1 MAAERTRTS
10 QLSCAKSL
18 FFNYVF
24 NFSIFSPVCKPINV
38 PLESQPT
45 WKRWSSSYLANPG
58 INTPPRIDL
67 LTMTKQA
74 FARNIQIG
82 TEIIKNGPRCGTEN
96 GLFRPNPQCHDW
108 GVWASE
114 LVRVYEGEAGCLS
127 CPLFF
132 HPALY
137 NYSQSQSSGLTLMW
151 YRHTHTHELEP
162 IDLRMRTRLKH
173 RDALWIQPA
182 TLQDSGLNI
191 SSCAKIGVQ
200 LEVVPRA
207 GECDITLHRNVTIPL
222 EGDHTLH
229 CPDLQHVPNDTHK
242 VTWYYCDSE
251 SAQTFLRNLPSFHRE
266 VKGND
271 LVIYMMMEYYAVP
284 YTCLVSYQSSGRIYH
299 FTRTINV
306 KAVSSTRG
314 NKEPNILNP
323 TFGHIYTVTLGSD
336 LELLCRAHLPYLEN
350 EEPQVWWTIDNKTVE
365 ELADPRYTS
374 PMARLLDDNFGD
386 VTLERVLRVSEFSPA
401 ELHREFRCTA
411 KNSRGLST
419 RTATLQEEVYIPSVE
434 LGCGLGVTLAL
445 ALLLFVLYRVFR
457 LEVHLLYRSWFGT
470 DERDADNKEYDV
482 YISYARD
489 GEEEEFV
496 MTTLRRV
503 LEVDLGYSVCIF
515 DRDSIPGGTITDD
528 TLHFVGR
535 SRRLLVVVSAC
546 SAVRGTQ
553 ALLELQAGL
562 ASMLRGGSLRVVLV
576 EYKPV
581 RKQKWVRELRQ
592 ARLALTLVRWE
603 GEKSVPLSSR
613 FWKRLQLE
621 MPVRRCTAA
630 HHTHHTL
637 HTHESKHTAST
648 QHTYDTKHDGER
660 GHDAAD
666 THHTQLKEFTQMCE
680 STALILDTL
689 HASDMHT

>member
-1 MAAERTRTS
+1 MS
-10 QLSCAKSL
+10 
-18 FFNYVF
+18 VH
-24 NFSIFSPVCKPINV
+24 ICKP
-38 PLESQPT
+38 T
-45 WKRWSSSYLANPG
+45 
-58 INTPPRIDL
+58 
-67 LTMTKQA
+67 
-74 FARNIQIG
+74 
-82 TEIIKNGPRCGTEN
+82 
-96 GLFRPNPQCHDW
+96 CHDW

-182 TLQDSGLNI
+182 TLQDSGLYICMLRNI

-242 VTWYYCDSE
+242 VTW
-251 SAQTFLRNLPSFHRE
+251 NLPSFHRE

-323 TFGHIYTVTLGSD
+323 TFGHIYTVTLGDD

-419 RTATLQEEVYIPSVE
+419 RTATLQEEVE

-621 MPVRRCTAA
+621 MPVRRSNMNNFRHFNHVESGIHQCALCTARQG
-630 HHTHHTL
+630 TVFL
-637 HTHESKHTAST
+637 HIPVI
-648 QHTYDTKHDGER
+648 
-660 GHDAAD
+660 
-666 THHTQLKEFTQMCE
+666 F
-680 STALILDTL
+680 
-689 HASDMHT
+689 

>member
-1 MAAERTRTS
+1 MRWIRQCGVFRGRSLMRGEPLLFPSASGKPVNARETLNTEPSLSALNWVKFIGMLISTLLFLSMVRMARFTLAE
-10 QLSCAKSL
+10 
-18 FFNYVF
+18 
-24 NFSIFSPVCKPINV
+24 
-38 PLESQPT
+38 EQPT
-45 WKRWSSSYLANPG
+45 RQS
-58 INTPPRIDL
+58 D
-67 LTMTKQA
+67 
-74 FARNIQIG
+74 
-82 TEIIKNGPRCGTEN
+82 
-96 GLFRPNPQCHDW
+96 PQCHDW

-182 TLQDSGLNI
+182 TLQDSGLYICMLRNI

>member
-1 MAAERTRTS
+1 MCRNGEGAFKGCDALDTPVWGFPREESDERRTFAIS
-10 QLSCAKSL
+10 VRIRQTSERSRNAK
-18 FFNYVF
+18 Y
-24 NFSIFSPVCKPINV
+24 
-38 PLESQPT
+38 
-45 WKRWSSSYLANPG
+45 
-58 INTPPRIDL
+58 
-67 LTMTKQA
+67 
-74 FARNIQIG
+74 G
-82 TEIIKNGPRCGTEN
+82 TIPQCVKLGEVYRHGANGP
-96 GLFRPNPQCHDW
+96 
-108 GVWASE
+108 
-114 LVRVYEGEAGCLS
+114 
-127 CPLFF
+127 F
-132 HPALY
+132 HPRRGAAHAPV
-137 NYSQSQSSGLTLMW
+137 
-151 YRHTHTHELEP
+151 R
-162 IDLRMRTRLKH
+162 
-173 RDALWIQPA
+173 
-182 TLQDSGLNI
+182 NI

>member
-1 MAAERTRTS
+1 MLFVFTKTFPYFFITLMSNSISPPLCMAEYTR
-10 QLSCAKSL
+10 
-18 FFNYVF
+18 VF
-24 NFSIFSPVCKPINV
+24 DKV
-38 PLESQPT
+38 PST
-45 WKRWSSSYLANPG
+45 VAFTVN
-58 INTPPRIDL
+58 ID
-67 LTMTKQA
+67 
-74 FARNIQIG
+74 
-82 TEIIKNGPRCGTEN
+82 
-96 GLFRPNPQCHDW
+96 PQCHDW

-182 TLQDSGLNI
+182 TLQDSGLYICMLRNI

-242 VTWYYCDSE
+242 VTWYYVSP
-251 SAQTFLRNLPSFHRE
+251 ARPNLPSFHRE

>member
-182 TLQDSGLNI
+182 TLQDSGLYICMLRNI

-266 VKGND
+266 VK
-271 LVIYMMMEYYAVP
+271 A
-284 YTCLVSYQSSGRIYH
+284 
-299 FTRTINV
+299 
-306 KAVSSTRG
+306 STRG